1 MIRFKKSARVAVAG
15 VALTG
20 ALLAGGPAFAAS
32 GSATASS
39 TGSSTT
45 AATAPAAHG
54 PKGDGAHALC
64 VRVPK
69 LEKRIERE
77 LHRLNA
83 GVNVTGSVA
92 RLEQRVDNAKK
103 AGHTAIATYLQDRLN
118 FRKSLVATLQ
128 QRESDL
134 QGVQSWCSANNNGK
148 GAS

>member
-32 GSATASS
+32 GSATTSS
-39 TGSSTT
+39 TGGST

-69 LEKRIERE
+69 LDKRIQRE
-77 LHRLNA
+77 LHRLNG
-83 GVNVTGSVA
+83 GVNVVGSVA

-118 FRKSLVATLQ
+118 FRKSLVTTLQ

-134 QGVQSWCSANNNGK
+134 QGVQTWCSANDNGK